1 MALKYFYLS
10 LILRMQQTKKQRET
24 VWCPP
29 DESFEGEFHESMD
42 ESMFIEVSRQ
52 LSEINNVEV
61 CYNGTL

>member
-10 LILRMQQTKKQRET
+10 LLLRIQQMKKQKEM
-24 VWCPP
+24 VCPL

-42 ESMFIEVSRQ
+42 ESMFLEVSRQ

>member
-10 LILRMQQTKKQRET
+10 LLLRIQQMKKQRET
-24 VWCPP
+24 AWCPP
-29 DESFEGEFHESMD
+29 HESFEGEFHESMD
-42 ESMFIEVSRQ
+42 ESMFLEVSRQ